1 MYTECIIKKFN
12 IFKTFLLKF
21 VTIFMVIRMDNVSK
35 IMDELIEKIN
45 KASIEYYVND
55 NPTITDQE
63 YDDYYN
69 ELLRLEKKYPELKKS
84 NSPTLRVG
92 GKVVDKFEKVTH
104 DTPMLSFDDIFNEDE
119 IVLFDERIRK
129 SCPNA
134 SYTLEP
140 KMDGLSGSLLYK
152 NGVLV
157 RAATRGDGLIGEN
170 ITHNVETIKSVP
182 LKLNKALDIEVRG
195 EIYMSKASFEKC
207 NKEREKNGENLF
219 ANPRN
224 AAAGSVR
231 QLDSKIAAK
240 RNLDFMAYFLPNPEK
255 YGIKTQEESLK
266 LLKELGFKTNY
277 KLNGLAK
284 GVNDIISYIDDLG
297 KKRPDLPFEID
308 GVVLKVNSLDDEA
321 KLGFTERVPRWGIA
335 YKFPAEEVL
344 TTLKDIKF
352 TVGRTGKITPN
363 AIFSPVHVAGSIV
376 SKATLHN
383 EDYCLDKDVRVGD
396 VISIRKAGDVIPE
409 VVEVKKERRTGNE
422 VLFKMIEN
430 CPMCSSKLV
439 KEDANYF
446 CKNSLCPARKIEG
459 LIHFASR
466 DTMNIDGLGERIIE
480 DFYNMGFIK
489 SISDIYLL
497 SNHKEDLIELE
508 GFGEKSVNNLLNSI
522 ENSKNNSLEKVLFAL
537 GIRHVGK
544 KTAKIIA
551 KKYKTIDNLIN
562 ASEEELTSVNDIGEI
577 IAKSIKEYLSDSN
590 NLNLIEDLKKLGLNF
605 EYKNEGEDDKL
616 SGMTFVLTGTLEKYK
631 RDELTK
637 ILENKGAKVTSS
649 VTKKTSAV
657 IVGDKP
663 GSKYDK
669 ALKLGITIYNEKDV
683 ENIIK

>member
-1 MYTECIIKKFN
+1 
-12 IFKTFLLKF
+12 
-21 VTIFMVIRMDNVSK
+21 MDNIK
-35 IMDELIEKIN
+35 LRMDELIDIIN
-45 KASIEYYVND
+45 EASIKYYVDD
-55 NPTITDQE
+55 NPSITDQE

-69 ELLRLEKKYPELKKS
+69 ELLKLEEKYPDLKRS
-84 NSPTLRVG
+84 DSPTLRVG

-104 DTPMLSFDDIFNEDE
+104 ESPMLSFDDIFNEDE
-119 IVLFDERIRK
+119 IVLFDERIK
-129 SCPNA
+129 KTCPNA
-134 SYTLEP
+134 TYTLEP
-140 KMDGLSGSLLYK
+140 KMDGLSGSLLYEK
-152 NGVLV
+152 GILK

-182 LKLNKALDIEVRG
+182 LRLNKELDIEVRG

-207 NKEREKNGENLF
+207 NKEKEKRGENLF

-231 QLDSKIAAK
+231 QLDSNIAAK
-240 RNLDFMAYFLPNPEK
+240 RNLDFMAYFIPNPDK
-255 YGIKTQEESLK
+255 YGIKTQGESLAF
-266 LLKELGFKTNY
+266 LKELGFKTNY
-277 KLNGLAK
+277 NLNGLAK
-284 GVNDIISYIDDLG
+284 NINDIINYIDDLG
-297 KKRPDLPFEID
+297 SKRPNLPFEID
-308 GVVLKVNSLDDEA
+308 GVVLKVNSLEDEA

-344 TTLKDIKF
+344 TTLKEIKF

-363 AIFSPVHVAGSIV
+363 ALFSPVHVAGSVI

-409 VVEVKKERRTGNE
+409 VVEVKKERRTGKE
-422 VLFKMIEN
+422 VPFKMIEN
-430 CPMCSSKLV
+430 CPMCASKLV

-446 CKNSLCPARKIEG
+446 CKNDLCPARKMEG

-466 DTMNIDGLGERIIE
+466 NTMNIDGLGERIIE

-508 GFGEKSVNNLLNSI
+508 GFGEKSVNNLLESI

-544 KTAKIIA
+544 KTAKILA
-551 KKYKTIDNLIN
+551 KRYKNIDNIIN
-562 ASEEELTSVNDIGEI
+562 VNIDELTNVNDIGEI
-577 IAKSIKEYLSDSN
+577 IAKSVKTYFDDPL
-590 NLNLIEDLKKLGLNF
+590 NLKLIEDLKKLGLNF
-605 EYKNEGEDDKL
+605 EYKNDSSDDTL

-631 RDELTK
+631 REELTK
-637 ILENKGAKVTSS
+637 ILEDKGAKVTSS
-649 VTKKTSAV
+649 VTKKTTGV

-669 ALKLGITIYNEKDV
+669 ALKLGVKIYKEEDV
-683 ENIIK
+683 LNIIK

>member
-1 MYTECIIKKFN
+1 
-12 IFKTFLLKF
+12 
-21 VTIFMVIRMDNVSK
+21 MDNIK
-35 IMDELIEKIN
+35 LRMDELIDIIN
-45 KASIEYYVND
+45 EASIKYYVDD
-55 NPTITDQE
+55 NPSITDQE

-69 ELLRLEKKYPELKKS
+69 ELLKLEEKYPDLKRS
-84 NSPTLRVG
+84 DSPTLRVG

-104 DTPMLSFDDIFNEDE
+104 ESPMLSFDDIFNEDE
-119 IVLFDERIRK
+119 IVLFDERIK
-129 SCPNA
+129 KTCPNA
-134 SYTLEP
+134 TYTLEP
-140 KMDGLSGSLLYK
+140 KMDGLSGSLLYEK
-152 NGVLV
+152 GVLK

-182 LKLNKALDIEVRG
+182 LRLNKELDIEVRG

-207 NKEREKNGENLF
+207 NKEKEKRGENLF

-240 RNLDFMAYFLPNPEK
+240 RNLDFMAYFIPNPDK
-255 YGIKTQEESLK
+255 YGIKTQSESLAF
-266 LLKELGFKTNY
+266 LKKLGFKTNY
-277 KLNGLAK
+277 NLNGLAK
-284 GVNDIISYIDDLG
+284 NINDIINYIDDLG
-297 KKRPDLPFEID
+297 NKRSNLPFEID
-308 GVVLKVNSLDDEA
+308 GVVLKVNSLEDEA

-344 TTLKDIKF
+344 TTLKEIKF

-363 AIFSPVHVAGSIV
+363 ALFSPVHVAGSVI

-409 VVEVKKERRTGNE
+409 VVEVKKERRTGKE
-422 VLFKMIEN
+422 VPFKMIEN
-430 CPMCSSKLV
+430 CPMCASKLV

-446 CKNSLCPARKIEG
+446 CKNDLCPARKMEG

-466 DTMNIDGLGERIIE
+466 NTMNIDGLGERIIE

-508 GFGEKSVNNLLNSI
+508 GFGEKSVNNLLESI

-544 KTAKIIA
+544 KTAKILA
-551 KKYKTIDNLIN
+551 KRYKNIDNIIN
-562 ASEEELTSVNDIGEI
+562 VNIDELTNVNDIGEI
-577 IAKSIKEYLSDSN
+577 IAKSVRTYFDDP
-590 NLNLIEDLKKLGLNF
+590 LNLKLIDDLKKLGLNF
-605 EYKNEGEDDKL
+605 EYKDDSSDDTL

-631 RDELTK
+631 REELTK
-637 ILENKGAKVTSS
+637 ILEDKGAKVTSS
-649 VTKKTSAV
+649 VTKKTTGV

-669 ALKLGITIYNEKDV
+669 ALKLGVKIYKEEDV
-683 ENIIK
+683 LNIIK

>member
-1 MYTECIIKKFN
+1 
-12 IFKTFLLKF
+12 
-21 VTIFMVIRMDNVSK
+21 MDNIK
-35 IMDELIEKIN
+35 LRMDELIDIIN
-45 KASIEYYVND
+45 EASIKYYVDD
-55 NPTITDQE
+55 NPSITDQE

-69 ELLRLEKKYPELKKS
+69 ELLKLEEKYPDLKRS
-84 NSPTLRVG
+84 DSPTLRVG

-104 DTPMLSFDDIFNEDE
+104 ESPMLSFDDIFNEDE
-119 IVLFDERIRK
+119 IVLFDERIK
-129 SCPNA
+129 KTCPNA
-134 SYTLEP
+134 TYTLEP
-140 KMDGLSGSLLYK
+140 KMDGLSGSLLYEK
-152 NGVLV
+152 GVLK

-182 LKLNKALDIEVRG
+182 LRLNKELDIEVRG

-207 NKEREKNGENLF
+207 NKEKEKRGENLF

-240 RNLDFMAYFLPNPEK
+240 RNLDFMAYFIPNPDK
-255 YGIKTQEESLK
+255 YGIKTQGESLEF
-266 LLKELGFKTNY
+266 LKELGFKTNC

-284 GVNDIISYIDDLG
+284 NINDIINYIDDLG
-297 KKRPDLPFEID
+297 SKRSNLPFEID
-308 GVVLKVNSLDDEA
+308 GVVLKVNSLEDEA

-344 TTLKDIKF
+344 TTLKEIKF

-363 AIFSPVHVAGSIV
+363 ALFSPVHVAGSVI

-409 VVEVKKERRTGNE
+409 VVEVKKERRTGKE
-422 VLFKMIEN
+422 VPFKMIEN
-430 CPMCSSKLV
+430 CPMCASKLV

-446 CKNSLCPARKIEG
+446 CKNDLCPARKMEG

-466 DTMNIDGLGERIIE
+466 NTMNIDGLGERIIE

-497 SNHKEDLIELE
+497 SNHKEYLIELE
-508 GFGEKSVNNLLNSI
+508 GFGEKSVNNLLESI
-522 ENSKNNSLEKVLFAL
+522 ENSKNNSLEKILFAL

-544 KTAKIIA
+544 KTAKILA
-551 KKYKTIDNLIN
+551 KRYKNIDNIIN
-562 ASEEELTSVNDIGEI
+562 VNIDELTNVNDIGEI
-577 IAKSIKEYLSDSN
+577 IAKSVRTYFDDPL
-590 NLNLIEDLKKLGLNF
+590 NLKLIEDLKKLGLNF
-605 EYKNEGEDDKL
+605 EYKDDSSDDTL

-631 RDELTK
+631 REELTK
-637 ILENKGAKVTSS
+637 ILEDKGAKVTSS
-649 VTKKTSAV
+649 VTKKTTGV

-669 ALKLGITIYNEKDV
+669 ALKLGVKIYKEEDV
-683 ENIIK
+683 LNIIK